1 MRANMTLRDVYRS
14 STVKRW
20 GIVAIS
26 KEQSVAE
33 HTFQVTMIASRL
45 CDMMG
50 ENAVVRAQVIEYALV
65 HDMAEVLT
73 GDMATPLKDFI
84 GEEAKARLGK
94 FEESILVLGRPI
106 DTGDRVK
113 WIVKIADLVEA
124 IAFLNQHSITEHG
137 KQVAE
142 YLREKLYKV
151 SEEYGIQALEELE
164 QSKMV
169 TLDRVISGDVKQ

>member
-1 MRANMTLRDVYRS
+1 VYRS

-50 ENAVVRAQVIEYALV
+50 ESEVVRGQVIEYALV

-84 GEEAKARLGK
+84 GPEAKARLEK
-94 FEESILVLGRPI
+94 FEEQILVLGRSI
-106 DTGDRVK
+106 ETGDRIK

-124 IAFLNQHSITEHG
+124 ITFLNQHSITEHG
-137 KQVAE
+137 KQVAG
-142 YLREKLYKV
+142 YLREKLDRV
-151 SEEYGIQALEELE
+151 SAEYGTKALDEIENSE
-164 QSKMV
+164 MV
-169 TLDRVISGDVKQ
+169 TLDRVINNAV